1 MFVIEITCVAQIE
14 LMMAMGQK
22 GLWPGV
28 RFCDLS
34 RRRSSLVTPSRPVPL
49 RDRGSTVSQKLT
61 NARRDFAV

>member
-28 RFCDLS
+28 RF
-34 RRRSSLVTPSRPVPL
+34 
-49 RDRGSTVSQKLT
+49 
-61 NARRDFAV
+61 